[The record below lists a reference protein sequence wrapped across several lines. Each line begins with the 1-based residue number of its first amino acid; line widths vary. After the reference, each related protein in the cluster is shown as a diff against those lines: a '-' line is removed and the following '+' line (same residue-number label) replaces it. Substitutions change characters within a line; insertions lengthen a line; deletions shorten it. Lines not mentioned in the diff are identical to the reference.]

1 MWFYGR
7 VCNVGVA
14 IELDLLFSCA
24 PRIQLASFRYAEDK
38 GFQHFLLPIGSM
50 YGIYANIGGI
60 LMVNVTIYG
69 IHGSYGLL
77 NLCQL
82 FRVHR
87 QPIMPC
93 RTKRLALVVVMQ
105 ERKNVNLSPSGT
117 VLNVRNYLRSLL
129 EFLQHWVCKQLLL
142 LLAKTWNWLCL
153 SHYCSVDGT
162 KLLLSEVKV
171 PLVCRSFQVQWWE
184 AITGSSA
191 WSIKGLAAS
200 LGFSTKTAISN

>member
-7 VCNVGVA
+7 VRNVGVA
-14 IELDLLFSCA
+14 IELDLLFICA

-38 GFQHFLLPIGSM
+38 GFQHFLF
-50 YGIYANIGGI
+50 
-60 LMVNVTIYG
+60 
-69 IHGSYGLL
+69 LL

-82 FRVHR
+82 LRVHR
-87 QPIMPC
+87 QPSMPC

-117 VLNVRNYLRSLL
+117 VLNVRNYLCSLL
-129 EFLQHWVCKQLLL
+129 EFLQYWVCKRLLL

-171 PLVCRSFQVQWWE
+171 PLVCRSFQVPWWE
-184 AITGSSA
+184 AITGSST